1 MSKDALEELRSI
13 AAEIKLPSH
22 VKEAV
27 LTKAENSPQ
36 QTDHRHAFSQ
46 AITRRRFIY
55 ASGIAATA
63 GVIFIGLRAF
73 SGSFGKISEE
83 NSFVL
88 KAYAEGMRE
97 NDSKPEENR
106 TALMPIKTIG
116 NWSSF
121 SRGDDPSM
129 WSISHTMDLSCTTV
143 GVKQLSYSLRGEC
156 VRPNGEDITEEKIFF
171 DLLANDPSENENAG
185 KPSTEFSVTLSDKN
199 AREKSST
206 TDTGSADRND
216 ITRNL
221 TVHFHDNGEL
231 QALSNQMNN
240 LHIADSPES
249 EVSEDLL
256 RQREH
261 LTNKMLLIAEKHF
274 SEILA
279 KTEIIIEA
287 TFTDES
293 VQSKSY
299 LVKPVQDFDR
309 LCFAWLES
317 FVDSSVALSVNRND
331 TAAQAKRDELY
342 ATPPQLYTVT
352 ELS

>member
-97 NDSKPEENR
+97 NDSKPEKNR

-121 SRGDDPSM
+121 SRGDNPSM

-143 GVKQLSYSLRGEC
+143 RVKQLSYSLRGEY
-156 VRPNGEDITEEKIFF
+156 VKPNSKDVTEEKIFF
-171 DLLANDPSENENAG
+171 DLLTDDPSENENAG
-185 KPSTEFSVTLSDKN
+185 EPSTEFSN
-199 AREKSST
+199 AREKSGT

-221 TVHFHDNGEL
+221 TVHFRDNGEL
-231 QALSNQMNN
+231 QALSNQIND

-249 EVSEDLL
+249 KTSEDLL

-279 KTEIIIEA
+279 KTEIVIEA

-331 TAAQAKRDELY
+331 EAAQAKRDELY

>member
-143 GVKQLSYSLRGEC
+143 GVKQLSYSLRGEY
-156 VRPNGEDITEEKIFF
+156 VKPNGEE
-171 DLLANDPSENENAG
+171 
-185 KPSTEFSVTLSDKN
+185 PSTEFSVTLSDKN

-231 QALSNQMNN
+231 QALSNQIND

-249 EVSEDLL
+249 ETSEDLL
-256 RQREH
+256 RQQEH

-317 FVDSSVALSVNRND
+317 FVDSSVALSINRND
-331 TAAQAKRDELY
+331 AAAQAKRDEIY
-342 ATPPQLYTVT
+342 TTPPQLYTVT